1 MLKYQQKELMLIR
14 AITQSNNYGIHEILT
29 EISAIIT
36 DILSKFGIKS
46 TKSKVLITPFMA
58 IEKNKL

>member
-1 MLKYQQKELMLIR
+1 M
-14 AITQSNNYGIHEILT
+14 HEILT

-46 TKSKVLITPFMA
+46 TKSKVLITPFMV